1 MFGRSA
7 KNEIDSLVGPTA
19 RVRGDVVFT
28 GGLRVDGEVLG
39 NVLAQQGADNVL
51 IVSEQA
57 RIVGEVRCAN
67 LVVSGVIEG
76 PVFCTDILELQPH
89 GRIMGDVHYHT
100 LEMHGGATVTGKLT
114 HEEPGEPE
122 FHLSVASGDKPGDP
136 QSVRQSVFR
145 ANSL

>member
-1 MFGRSA
+1 MFGRNS
-7 KNEIDSLVGPTA
+7 KNEIDSLVGSA
-19 RVRGDVVFT
+19 SRVKGDLHFA

-39 NVLAQQGADNVL
+39 NVVAQDGGDNLL

-57 RIVGEVRCAN
+57 RIVGEVHCAN
-67 LVVSGVIEG
+67 LILNGAIEG
-76 PVFCTDILELQPH
+76 PVYCSEVLELQPK

-100 LEMHGGATVTGKLT
+100 LEMHGGAMVTGKLT

-122 FHLSVASGDKPGDP
+122 FHLSVANPEKGEVPG
-136 QSVRQSVFR
+136 VRQSVFR